1 MASYNQIIKIL
12 EDFAGAH
19 FIIKSFGNGH
29 PSELVE
35 NSQFLDLEYPIMWAD
50 DLPNTLST
58 GKDSYKFRM
67 YFLGQVATLKEK
79 TASTLKESNINEVR
93 SDQKQNALDLISYLV
108 QQTTFPDLTTDRT
121 ITLTPITEEFNDTLT
136 GWYFDLTINDAFR
149 FSSCSIPMAGITP
162 PPSVVCED
170 GTINIKD
177 SNGNTLYIKTVP
189 SGGVVNQIIS
199 DSVNTLNG
207 GAISGI
213 LAEGIKAITLKD
225 DLGVTIVPTIN
236 TDSLTNLDLEI
247 PSGSTPLKY
256 RSFSGQT
263 TQYQTYDDG
272 YYFQQ
277 GYYGGGILS
286 DYYNLSNSD
295 LTPWSHLKR
304 FTGTTGGYYDE
315 VALTYHDEDGTL
327 NGSHVLSFP
336 DGLINDHLN
345 GYQWYYLP
353 VGNRSWT
360 LAISEIQVLTFKGF
374 SDWIAPSKSQ
384 IQEIE
389 DNEMSNPFVNGI
401 FNLSGN
407 LWCSS
412 TVKSNTLQAY
422 SFNAQGECLRQ
433 NKTLSKARVIVRKF

>member
-50 DLPNTLST
+50 DLPNTVST

-170 GTINIKD
+170 GTVNIKD
-177 SNGNTLYIKTVP
+177 SNGNTLYVKIVS
-189 SGGVVNQIIS
+189 SGGAVVQTIQ
-199 DSVNTLNG
+199 DGTNTLNG
-207 GAISGI
+207 SSIAGIS
-213 LAEGIKAITLKD
+213 AEGTKSITLKD
-225 DLGVTIVPTIN
+225 NLGATINPVILVNTKTNLELQISSSSTPINTSSLYKSGQEIFGVT
-236 TDSLTNLDLEI
+236 
-247 PSGSTPLKY
+247 G
-256 RSFSGQT
+256 
-263 TQYQTYDDG
+263 DDG
-272 YYFQQ
+272 DLQRGRGVDWLTLDHNNPYGNAERFTDTLGTQIYANDWVIDWKNDDQVSELVI
-277 GYYGGGILS
+277 GYYRISQNNGISFITQMSNGASGMTIGGFNDVYIANKPELESIVKNEKIVIPFSYPPFNMSGASILS
-286 DYYNLSNSD
+286 TTVSQNA
-295 LTPWSHLKR
+295 
-304 FTGTTGGYYDE
+304 GTYQYI
-315 VALTYHDEDGTL
+315 HS
-327 NGSHVLSFP
+327 NGSWTRTPGTNTTIEWIGIRFFTRTE
-336 DGLINDHLN
+336 LN
-345 GYQWYYLP
+345 L
-353 VGNRSWT
+353 
-360 LAISEIQVLTFKGF
+360 
-374 SDWIAPSKSQ
+374 
-384 IQEIE
+384 
-389 DNEMSNPFVNGI
+389 
-401 FNLSGN
+401 
-407 LWCSS
+407 
-412 TVKSNTLQAY
+412 
-422 SFNAQGECLRQ
+422 
-433 NKTLSKARVIVRKF
+433 